1 MASVERV
8 KGRLTRLYQAMQK
21 SDLTKD
27 RVSEYESSMNYYTA
41 MLIAQVGA
49 EEADQFIKGLS
60 QSAAVSEG

>member
-21 SDLTKD
+21 SDLTKE
-27 RVSEYESSMNYYTA
+27 RVAEYESSVGYYTA

-49 EEADQFIKGLS
+49 EAADQFISGLS
-60 QSAAVSEG
+60 QPAVTSEG